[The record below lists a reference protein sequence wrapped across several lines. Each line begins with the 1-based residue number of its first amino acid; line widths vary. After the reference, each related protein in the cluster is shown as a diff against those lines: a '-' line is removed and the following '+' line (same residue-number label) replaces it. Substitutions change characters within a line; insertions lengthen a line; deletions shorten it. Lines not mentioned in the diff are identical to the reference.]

1 MVFVVVAIVY
11 TSYCLLESA
20 LSVRLSVSG
29 LVLGSSSFIDPTLWT
44 TLMLRMCMKRWFTTS
59 LLYLMPFLF
68 ATNLQFFL
76 DLDEIVW
83 AFDFSLCVCI
93 KINKCICTY
102 VCICVFCLFLI
113 VDLLYITLFLFGLIF
128 PFKAGKQTGRR
139 TNRPDRQTDRQSAS

>member
-1 MVFVVVAIVY
+1 MVFVVVATVY
-11 TSYCLLESA
+11 TSYCLLESV

-83 AFDFSLCVCI
+83 AFDFCVCI

-128 PFKAGKQTGRR
+128 PFKADKE
-139 TNRPDRQTDRQSAS
+139 TDE

>member
-1 MVFVVVAIVY
+1 MRILFESFSAVLFHSHFRILFLLFLMFFANSLFFSQPLKDLPFVVFVVVAIVY
-11 TSYCLLESA
+11 TSYCLLESV

-76 DLDEIVW
+76 DLDEFVW
-83 AFDFSLCVCI
+83 AFDFSVCVY
-93 KINKCICTY
+93 KNK
-102 VCICVFCLFLI
+102 
-113 VDLLYITLFLFGLIF
+113 
-128 PFKAGKQTGRR
+128 
-139 TNRPDRQTDRQSAS
+139 